1 MKENHLKEIMELNKN
16 IDNLKK
22 DNFEELQKKK
32 KLF

>member
-22 DNFEELQKKK
+22 FVFKINL
-32 KLF
+32 LWI